1 MNFMP
6 LRSEESLQKLFQ
18 ERKAINQRKKEKQK
32 LQKQKEKQEKLLQLK
47 KALKEAQE
55 QEKKQKMEYIKALA
69 QKASPKPL
77 KQASRHIVAVYNN
90 RYVNRELSE
99 ECLYLTREEL
109 MKAEKRGE
117 GSIRW
122 NVWNSLV
129 KKVRENLM

>member
-1 MNFMP
+1 MNFMA

-32 LQKQKEKQEKLLQLK
+32 LKKQKEKQEKLLQLK

-55 QEKKQKMEYIKALA
+55 QEKKEKMEYIKALA

-77 KQASRHIVAVYNN
+77 KQASIHIAVYNN

-99 ECLYLTREEL
+99 ECLYLTREQL
-109 MKAEKRGE
+109 MAAEERGE